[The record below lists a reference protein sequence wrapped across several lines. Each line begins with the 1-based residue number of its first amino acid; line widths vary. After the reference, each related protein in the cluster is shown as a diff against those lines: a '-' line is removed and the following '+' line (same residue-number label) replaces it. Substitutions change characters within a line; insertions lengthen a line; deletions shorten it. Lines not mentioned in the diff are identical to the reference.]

1 MGQGKAHRN
10 RLDLGNDHQGRGV
23 VGRHQVADV
32 QLAQAQAPGDRRTN
46 PGEFKVQ
53 PGIADRRL
61 VGLDRPL
68 VLAHQGG
75 LGVQG
80 LLGDTVF
87 GKQAAVAF
95 QVQLGI
101 LELGLVL

>member
-1 MGQGKAHRN
+1 M
-10 RLDLGNDHQGRGV
+10 
-23 VGRHQVADV
+23 
-32 QLAQAQAPGDRRTN
+32 AQAQAPGNRRTDL
-46 PGEFKVQ
+46 GELKVQ
-53 PGIADRRL
+53 LGIANGRL
-61 VGLDRPL
+61 VGLDRAF
-68 VLAHQGG
+68 VLAHQGS